1 MPENHATTLRAGATT
16 PARKGPRRG
25 DRPTPG
31 EAPSGPHRRW
41 RDHATGYLF
50 VSPSVVGFLVF
61 VLGPL
66 VAVVYFSFTRYDVIT
81 SPQWVGLENYRRM
94 LHDDRLHTVYGNTL
108 LYVVAAVIFING
120 FALTLAVLINQ
131 GLPRPLQVIF
141 RSVYFFPS
149 LISLVY
155 ISLIWQAL
163 FQHDTGLAN
172 YYLGKA
178 GIDPV
183 NWLSSIS
190 GSRWTVVIV
199 DTWRNI
205 GMAMLIYVAALQDV
219 PKELREAAEVDGAGP
234 FAIFRRITL
243 PMISQAVF
251 FNVTITV
258 IGAFQIYESI
268 IVLTSGGPGDSTRSV
283 VMYLAEQA
291 FSNYQIGYASAI
303 AITLFFIIL
312 VVTAIQ
318 FRIRRKWVVH
328 E

>member
-1 MPENHATTLRAGATT
+1 MADKHATPVAVGALRPTATATT
-16 PARKGPRRG
+16 APATPAPAGRQLRR
-25 DRPTPG
+25 R
-31 EAPSGPHRRW
+31 EALSG
-41 RDHATGYLF
+41 YMF
-50 VSPSVVGFLVF
+50 VSPSIVGFLVF

-66 VAVVYFSFTRYDVIT
+66 VAVVYLSFTRYDVLT
-81 SPQWVGLENYRRM
+81 SPEWVGLENYRR
-94 LHDDRLHTVYGNTL
+94 LFSDARLHTVYGNTL
-108 LYVVAAVIFING
+108 LYVAAAVVFINA
-120 FALTLAVLINQ
+120 FALLLATLINRN
-131 GLPRPLQVIF
+131 LPRGLTTIF

-163 FQHDTGLAN
+163 FQRDTGLVN
-172 YYLGKA
+172 YYLQQLGL
-178 GIDPV
+178 GPV
-183 NWLSSIS
+183 NWLNSTS
-190 GSRWTVVIV
+190 GSRWTVIIV

-219 PKELREAAEVDGAGP
+219 PKELEEAAQVDGAGP

-243 PMISQAVF
+243 PMISQAIF

-258 IGAFQIYESI
+258 IGAFQIYESV

-291 FSNYQIGYASAI
+291 FSDYQIGYASAI
-303 AITLFFIIL
+303 AITLFAIIL
-312 VVTAIQ
+312 TVTAIQ
-318 FRIRRKWVVH
+318 FRVRRRWVLH